1 MSTTTAISYNP
12 PASVV
17 FRTFLLWATT
27 RVTTMIVS
35 ITMSEMG
42 IRETH
47 VVGVLRGDGRRLRGL
62 KDVRDPHR

>member
-1 MSTTTAISYNP
+1 
-12 PASVV
+12 
-17 FRTFLLWATT
+17 
-27 RVTTMIVS
+27 MIVS